1 MLKNHILQNSHLTL
15 CLSPSENLFWLESDD
30 PVALAEACAE
40 KEVYLVPLDGG
51 VRIGLCALALSDVE
65 KVVDALSY
73 ALS

>member
-1 MLKNHILQNSHLTL
+1 MDG
-15 CLSPSENLFWLESDD
+15 FFAWLESDD

-65 KVVDALSY
+65 KVADALSY